1 MGGGARDFQAV
12 LEGVL
17 GSAAAMPT
25 PARRSCVAGTPD
37 PGLLLSL
44 FGWGSPALMPRG
56 SDELRARGVDELPAL
71 GSSPPASVTPRRIL
85 TLAQHAALDHLRTAG
100 ATDLDATFTLDS
112 LKQAFRQ
119 LALRYH
125 PDRHPGCTERDRRR
139 LAATFAGV
147 HDAYRTLLGGP
158 RVH

>member
-1 MGGGARDFQAV
+1 
-12 LEGVL
+12 
-17 GSAAAMPT
+17 
-25 PARRSCVAGTPD
+25 VAGSPD

-44 FGWGSPALMPRG
+44 FGASAFGSGVVPVPGSQAALRFEALRSAQPRPRVASAHSLTPAQR
-56 SDELRARGVDELPAL
+56 
-71 GSSPPASVTPRRIL
+71 
-85 TLAQHAALDHLRTAG
+85 AALDYFRAAG
-100 ATDLDATFTLDS
+100 APTLDDGFTCDS

-125 PDRHPGCTERDRRR
+125 PDRHPGCVEHERRR

-147 HDAYRTLLGGP
+147 HDAYRTLLGAAS

>member
-17 GSAAAMPT
+17 LSPT
-25 PARRSCVAGTPD
+25 PIPVQADRSCVAGTPD

-44 FGWGSPALMPRG
+44 FGASAFRSGVVPVRRSRAALQFEALRTAQPKARVASAHSLTPAQR
-56 SDELRARGVDELPAL
+56 
-71 GSSPPASVTPRRIL
+71 
-85 TLAQHAALDHLRTAG
+85 AALDYFRAAG
-100 ATDLDATFTLDS
+100 APTLDDGFTS
-112 LKQAFRQ
+112 DALKQAFRQ

-147 HDAYRTLLGGP
+147 HDAYRTLLEVT